1 MLHAKNP
8 RPLRSKRRKASNR
21 HPSWSVSS
29 IKTDEAIHR
38 AFLEKLDTPTS
49 LGVWL
54 RYKYGEHAQLIAV
67 KVDQANYLTT
77 AVDKFRRDYAATK
90 YFSKAKGLKTG
101 VNLKEVALDSA
112 RTAEAICRETNNKI
126 KSFRN
131 GSVRNPVDSEWFRA
145 RQIIASILGPLPRRF
160 NPEGWSP
167 GRTSSAYGDKLSSTH
182 KYASQLDVTWSA
194 QLHALREVRQSPSWS
209 ASVLDADGPCSILRS
224 GLNVV
229 RGNVMITVPKSA
241 KTDRVICYEP
251 HANIW
256 LQLSVGSF
264 LKHRLMKF
272 GVNLE
277 DQSINQRKALRGSL
291 TRLLAT
297 IDLSMASDTLALELV
312 YELLPIDWALYLDEL
327 RSKETLWPDGVWRT
341 NEKFSSMGN
350 GFTFE
355 LESLIFYALCCAVA
369 NNVSVF
375 GDDIIVPTE
384 SFERVKHV
392 LENSGFVLNS
402 AKSFAEGNFRESC
415 GMDAFCGVDCTPV
428 YVRDLPKKISDVRK
442 LHNRIRAFVGREI
455 APSIGW
461 AKMLRNIR
469 HLFPDHFGP
478 SGYGD
483 GHYHT
488 NFAEATPILA
498 RERKRYSGWEGWL
511 FKSIVPV
518 YRVSSLYGDRIFG
531 RFSGKFSYAVLCTA
545 TGPRRTRGAVNSVSD
560 RRLVV
565 HKTMELLAHEWP
577 DVTYV

>member
-54 RYKYGEHAQLIAV
+54 RFKYGEHAQLIAV

-145 RQIIASILGPLPRRF
+145 RQIIASILGPLPRKF

-182 KYASQLDVTWSA
+182 KFASQLDVTWSA

-428 YVRDLPKKISDVRK
+428 YVRDFPKRFPMFGSCITGSAPSSVERSLPLSAGQRCYATSDTCSLIV
-442 LHNRIRAFVGREI
+442 LALRATAMDITIPTLSKQRPFSREKGNVTPAGKVGCLKRWFRFTGYHRFMGTRSSVVSLESFRMRCYAPLRAHGGREM
-455 APSIGW
+455 P
-461 AKMLRNIR
+461 LIR
-469 HLFPDHFGP
+469 
-478 SGYGD
+478 YQ
-483 GHYHT
+483 
-488 NFAEATPILA
+488 
-498 RERKRYSGWEGWL
+498 
-511 FKSIVPV
+511 IV
-518 YRVSSLYGDRIFG
+518 D
-531 RFSGKFSYAVLCTA
+531 
-545 TGPRRTRGAVNSVSD
+545 
-560 RRLVV
+560 
-565 HKTMELLAHEWP
+565 W
-577 DVTYV
+577 